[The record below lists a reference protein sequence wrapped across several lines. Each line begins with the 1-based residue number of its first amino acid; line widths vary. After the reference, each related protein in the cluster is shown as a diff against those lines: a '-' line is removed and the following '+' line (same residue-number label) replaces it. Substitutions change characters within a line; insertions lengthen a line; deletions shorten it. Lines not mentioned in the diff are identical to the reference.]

1 MLHLSQQD
9 NQFPFL
15 APPSLP
21 ARRTAHVL
29 QHHIC
34 SMQCRSLPALERR
47 PPAVIFLCCPC
58 QAADRRICSAGRAD
72 YYGSTA
78 NLAARICQQ
87 AHPGQI
93 LVEGGGGFTQKLHWE
108 TSLQD
113 MYSAVLPVDTD
124 PSGLVT
130 EEDIELKFL
139 GFYMLKVSSNSLVN
153 SRIHQSVLCSLYQ

>member
-1 MLHLSQQD
+1 M
-9 NQFPFL
+9 
-15 APPSLP
+15 
-21 ARRTAHVL
+21 
-29 QHHIC
+29 
-34 SMQCRSLPALERR
+34 
-47 PPAVIFLCCPC
+47 
-58 QAADRRICSAGRAD
+58 ICSAGRAD

-93 LVEGGGGFTQKLHWE
+93 LVEGGGGFTQKDC
-108 TSLQD
+108 TGKPSLQD

-153 SRIHQSVLCSLYQ
+153 PRIHQNLLCSLYQ